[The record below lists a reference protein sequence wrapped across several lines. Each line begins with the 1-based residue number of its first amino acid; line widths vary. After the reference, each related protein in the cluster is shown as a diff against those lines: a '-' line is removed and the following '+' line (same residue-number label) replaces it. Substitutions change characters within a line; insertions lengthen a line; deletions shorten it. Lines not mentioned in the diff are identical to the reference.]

1 MDNKFEEELNKI
13 EQLLAKV
20 EKDLSTDHTSL
31 DFQTFFWNLDK
42 TFEIYNIC
50 LEELCGQLYLLEL
63 G

>member
-20 EKDLSTDHTSL
+20 EKDLSTDHSTL
-31 DFQTFFWNLDK
+31 DFQTFFRNLDK

-50 LEELCGQLYLLEL
+50 LEELCG
-63 G
+63 